1 MMPDAFY
8 TDLPSLSDT
17 EIRILLVA
25 YANPCTSMSI
35 KDMQTRTGRT
45 RKVYDAIKALE
56 QRGLLLRERS
66 QGLELAWIWKTAYNL
81 PDPLPAPIEEE
92 VLVASTAV
100 MELDVAPKTKRRTN
114 AKSDKPAVPA
124 KPPSPQQHP
133 AVLAYTEVTRR
144 RPSNMIADQIVA
156 QITDIEKWQAA
167 VRDYVMR
174 GWNPLNVSGMIRL
187 YNGEMKITTGRRSIT
202 LDIPH
207 APAADTQRAW
217 ERYLQE
223 NE

>member
-8 TDLPSLSDT
+8 TDLPSLTDT

-25 YANPCTSMSI
+25 YANPITSMSI
-35 KDMQTRTGRT
+35 KDIQIRTGRT
-45 RKVYDAIKALE
+45 RQVYEAIKALE

-66 QGLELAWIWKTAYNL
+66 QGLELAWIWKTIYTL
-81 PDPLPAPIEEE
+81 PEPIPVPIEEE
-92 VLVASTAV
+92 VLVVSAAV
-100 MELDVAPKTKRRTN
+100 SALDVAPKTKRR
-114 AKSDKPAVPA
+114 AKEPKPA
-124 KPPSPQQHP
+124 KPASPQQHP

-144 RPSNMIADQIVA
+144 KPSNIIADQIVA
-156 QITDIEKWQAA
+156 QVTDVEKWQAA
-167 VRDYVMR
+167 VKDYVMR